1 MLFSCNKWASWRT
14 SIANTLI
21 ECALNYD
28 FVREWQRDWFYLWFV
43 DYLGVSSSSF
53 ISFQSWR
60 LWTFTNYHWW
70 PLVTLRS
77 LICAAT
83 YKANQ
88 SRCFFSL
95 SPESKI
101 IINLYFFHF
110 VSLSVRSSNGKCSE
124 CVWTETAQTD
134 RWTGRKMA
142 IQNAIHVISLD
153 PFHEI

>member
-77 LICAAT
+77 PICAAT

-88 SRCFFSL
+88 SRCFFLFLQSQKL
-95 SPESKI
+95 LLICISSISFLFPYA
-101 IINLYFFHF
+101 LRMG
-110 VSLSVRSSNGKCSE
+110 SVR
-124 CVWTETAQTD
+124 
-134 RWTGRKMA
+134 
-142 IQNAIHVISLD
+142 NAFELKLLKQID
-153 PFHEI
+153 EQGEKWPFRMQST